1 VGRYSKAVNYIN
13 SCATIIRIDYIIWA
27 YEFPAKNMMSTFFKK
42 FIVFAYILSL
52 SISSCVSGEVND
64 TSLAS
69 YHWGRGLTIASANL
83 NIGGYINID
92 FEHFESKQDVATI
105 DDLSLFISWS
115 PHAQIHFF
123 SEIEM
128 ESLISTNGIA
138 NFNESFS
145 IERLYVDYL
154 VTDSFSIRFG
164 QFLTP
169 VGIWNATHAAP
180 LVWTTSR
187 PVVTKSLIFPSRTN
201 GLMLSKEFAVNERDL
216 NIFLFFDD
224 SNDLDPRQLYGGDDD
239 THINPEVA
247 FEHAMGGHVSY
258 EPIES
263 LKTGVSYLAFK
274 RKSNEHLSTNHLLGI
289 DLFWKK
295 HGYEIQME
303 FAYRTAADKQGS
315 ERSGYLQGVAALTH
329 NLFAIGRYEFVDGR
343 HQLKLDST
351 TIDGTTHIGVAALAW
366 KPFIPLV
373 IKAEYRF
380 GENNDLIAPSGF
392 FTSVSMLF

>member
-1 VGRYSKAVNYIN
+1 MSAFLKKA
-13 SCATIIRIDYIIWA
+13 
-27 YEFPAKNMMSTFFKK
+27 
-42 FIVFAYILSL
+42 IVFAYLL
-52 SISSCVSGEVND
+52 SISISFCIANEVNNIPMA
-64 TSLAS
+64 TYS
-69 YHWGRGLTIASANL
+69 WGRGLTIPFANL
-83 NIGGYINID
+83 NLGGYINID
-92 FEHFESKQDVATI
+92 FEHFESKQDVAAI

-115 PHAQIHFF
+115 PHAQIYFF

-138 NFNESFS
+138 NFTESFS
-145 IERLYVDYL
+145 IERLYIDYL

-169 VGIWNATHAAP
+169 VGIWNTTHAAP

-187 PVVTKSLIFPSRTN
+187 PIVTKSLVFPSRTN
-201 GLMLSKEFAVNERDL
+201 GLMLSKEFVVNEHDL
-216 NIFLFFDD
+216 NISLFFDD
-224 SNDLDPRQLYGGDDD
+224 SDDLDPRQLYGGGNDE

-247 FEHAMGGHVSY
+247 FEYAIGGHISY

-263 LKTGVSYLAFK
+263 FETGVSYLAFK
-274 RKSNEHLSTNHLLGI
+274 RQSNEHLSTNHLLGI

-329 NLFAIGRYEFVDGR
+329 HLFAIGRYEFINGR
-343 HQLKLDST
+343 HQLELDST

-380 GENNDLIAPSGF
+380 GENNELIAPSGF